1 MYGWLKR
8 GSWLALCH
16 VLNFLDATLTLYA
29 TSRGVEEANPIM
41 AWTLEVSP
49 LFFVV
54 VKFTVFGVAIDF
66 LARKRPTYLVPVAAL
81 FGLVVAWHITFWTL
95 L

>member
-1 MYGWLKR
+1 M
-8 GSWLALCH
+8 ALCH

-29 TSRGVEEANPIM
+29 TSKGIEEANPIM

-54 VKFTVFGVAIDF
+54 VKFSVFGVAIDF
-66 LARKRPTYLVPVAAL
+66 LARKRPTCLVPVAVL
-81 FGLVVAWHITFWTL
+81 FGLVVAWHLTFWTL